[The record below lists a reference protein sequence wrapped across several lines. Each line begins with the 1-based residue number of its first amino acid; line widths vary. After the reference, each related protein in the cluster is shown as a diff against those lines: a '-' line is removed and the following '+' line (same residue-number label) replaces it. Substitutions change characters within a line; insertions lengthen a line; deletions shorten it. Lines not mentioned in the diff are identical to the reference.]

1 MMASL
6 KTIRSNWS
14 AMNTAISNR
23 RTSFSL
29 VLPRRNGFVL
39 CGDHSTTGRYGMHT
53 HDHKTAPLAAPALAT
68 PTKESKAAGI
78 PGLDEQVQNAQPKSQ
93 EAVRLHAFWKWQ
105 LAGKPDGDAVKFWLE
120 AEQELLTTYPDS
132 IRS

>member
-1 MMASL
+1 
-6 KTIRSNWS
+6 
-14 AMNTAISNR
+14 
-23 RTSFSL
+23 
-29 VLPRRNGFVL
+29 
-39 CGDHSTTGRYGMHT
+39 MHT

-68 PTKESKAAGI
+68 PTKESKAAGM
-78 PGLDEQVQNAQPKSQ
+78 PGLDEQVQNAHPKSQ